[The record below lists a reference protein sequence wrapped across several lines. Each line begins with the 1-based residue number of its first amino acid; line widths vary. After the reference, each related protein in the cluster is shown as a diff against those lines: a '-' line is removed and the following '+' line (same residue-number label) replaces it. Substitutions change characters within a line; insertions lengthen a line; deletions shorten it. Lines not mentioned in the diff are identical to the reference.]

1 MSIALQFGIIGI
13 ATGALYVLMALGL
26 VIVHRGS
33 GVVNFAHGA
42 IGMVGTFVFWDL
54 WNGQHWA
61 YGYAFVVGVLT
72 AGGIGLVFHLAVMRP
87 LRDSPVLTR
96 VIATLALL
104 TILEQAGTK
113 LYNGTAIVV
122 PSELPTST
130 VTIFGAVVGVN
141 LLYLLA
147 VALVL
152 SLGLG
157 YVYRSTQF
165 GRATTAVRENR
176 RAVSALGWSPDM
188 IASSNWFIGS
198 ALAGI
203 AGILLA
209 PILTLSITGYTLLV
223 VPALAAAV
231 VGQLASFPLTLL
243 GGLVVGVA
251 QAEVNRYISSPG
263 WSDAMPFLLM
273 ILILVIRGNDRS
285 FRTAI
290 AQRLPSLGS
299 GQIRWPLVL
308 GWLVV
313 AFVLIETVP
322 ANWNDAV
329 TTTVGTGL
337 VILSVIVVT
346 GYSGQLSLA
355 QFAFAGW
362 GAWIAGALAA
372 DYGWPFLAAVIVGA
386 LAAVPLGAVVGAV
399 CLRTRGVNLA
409 IATLGMAVALDSL
422 IFSNP
427 ERTQNGTFTI
437 PEPKIGAL
445 DVGSITY
452 PDRYALVVVVAFTI
466 IAIATGNM
474 RRGRSGRRL
483 VSIRSNERA
492 AASLGIPVVQAK
504 LVAFAISS
512 GIAALGGAL
521 LAFRN
526 PYITFTGSY
535 DASQSITLVGFGVV
549 GGVGWLAGALYGGLL
564 QVGSLASAVLDEFGS
579 TVSSWLPLAGGV
591 LLLIVL
597 LTAPDGMA
605 AEGLK
610 HVQALV
616 RLVVRRPTRA
626 VRLPDL
632 AVEHDHRVDGRTLEL
647 NNISVNFGG
656 VKAVSE
662 VTLTVGPGEIVGLI
676 GPNGAGKTT
685 LIDAATG
692 FVQVNSGS
700 IHVGET
706 DVTRQTPAA
715 RTRAGLSRSF
725 QSLELFDDLTV
736 LDNLRAASDQRDV
749 KAFVLDALHPTTAS
763 LTPAARTAIAS
774 FGLEPHLLSKP
785 SELPYGVRRLVA
797 IARTVSTNASI
808 VALDEPAAGLDANE
822 SRELGELLRAIATGS
837 GMGVLLVEHNV
848 ELVMGLCDRV
858 YALEFG
864 KLIAQGTPA
873 EVRNSPA
880 VIESYLGVDHS
891 VIAQAESETETE
903 RERPSV

>member
-1 MSIALQFGIIGI
+1 VSVALQFAIIGI

-42 IGMVGTFVFWDL
+42 IGMVGTFIFWEA
-54 WNGQHWA
+54 WANWHWA
-61 YGYAFVVGVLT
+61 YGFAFVVGVLT
-72 AGGIGLVFHLAVMRP
+72 AGAIGLVFHLAVMRP
-87 LRDSPVLTR
+87 LRNSPVLTR

-104 TILEQAGTK
+104 TILEQAATK
-113 LYNGTAIVV
+113 LYTGQSIIV

-130 VTIFGAVVGVN
+130 VSVFGATVGVN

-147 VALVL
+147 AALILSLVL
-152 SLGLG
+152 GV
-157 YVYRSTQF
+157 VYRSTQF

-176 RAVSALGWSPDM
+176 RAISALGWSPDK

-198 ALAGI
+198 ALAGV

-209 PILTLSITGYTLLV
+209 PIETLSITGYTLLV

-231 VGQLASFPLTLL
+231 VGQLASFPMTLL
-243 GGLVVGVA
+243 GGVVVGVA

-273 ILILVIRGNDRS
+273 IAFLIIRGNDRS

-299 GQIRWPLVL
+299 GRIRWPVVL
-308 GWLVV
+308 GWLVA
-313 AFVLIETVP
+313 AFILIETIP
-322 ANWNDAV
+322 ASWNDAV

-372 DYGWPFLAAVIVGA
+372 DYRWPFLLAIIVGA
-386 LAAVPLGAVVGAV
+386 LAAVPLGAVVGIV

-427 ERTQNGTFTI
+427 ERTQNGQFNL
-437 PEPKIGAL
+437 PEPKVFGL
-445 DVGSITY
+445 DVGSISY
-452 PDRYALVVVVAFTI
+452 PDRYAIVVVVAFAI
-466 IAIATGNM
+466 CAIATANM

-521 LAFRN
+521 LAFRD

-535 DASQSITLVGFGVV
+535 DASLSITLVGFGVV

-564 QVGSLASAVLDEFGS
+564 QVGSLASAVLDELGS

-610 HVQALV
+610 HVQGLV
-616 RLVVRRPTRA
+616 RLVVRRPKGA
-626 VRLPDL
+626 ARLPDL
-632 AVEHDHRVDGRTLEL
+632 TVEHGHRVDGRTLQL
-647 NNISVNFGG
+647 DNISISFGG
-656 VKAVSE
+656 VRAVSE
-662 VTLTVGPGEIVGLI
+662 VSLTVRPGEIVGLI

-700 IHVGET
+700 IRIGET
-706 DVTRQTPAA
+706 NVTRQSPAA

-763 LTPAARTAIAS
+763 LTPATRAAIAS
-774 FGLEPHLLSKP
+774 FGLEPHLMSKP
-785 SELPYGVRRLVA
+785 TELPYGVRRLVA
-797 IARTVSTNASI
+797 IARTVATNASI

-822 SRELGELLRAIATGS
+822 SRELGELLRAIATDS

-864 KLIAQGTPA
+864 KLIAEGTPA
-873 EVRNSPA
+873 EVRSNPA
-880 VIESYLGVDHS
+880 VIHSYLGVDQS
-891 VIAQAESETETE
+891 AAAGV
-903 RERPSV
+903 PSAISLPNSRA